1 MSTRFKLTIGFIV
14 VVLLANAILAVSTV
28 EYFAQRLVREV
39 QTRVRMDLN
48 SAHRVYHTH
57 AERISNLLEAIAVRR
72 PIESPLTREVQGDL
86 GKVLQKV
93 WREQG
98 IDMLTLVGPDGKVI
112 YRAHN
117 PDKSGDDISGIS
129 IVAEALRGKRK
140 ASGVMILPADL
151 LARDGG
157 ALTQRARIPLKD
169 AAREGAGEEKVS
181 SDGLI
186 IAAAVPFLSL
196 SNEEEVLGVLFGA
209 ELLNRRCET
218 VDTIKKE
225 LFHDQKHEGK
235 DVGTSTVFMG
245 DLRICTNVRDTTG
258 ARAIGTRLSREVSR
272 EVLEKGRI
280 WSGRAFVV
288 NDWYITAY
296 EPIKN
301 PGGRIIGALYVGLL
315 EEPYTQPQKVMIRF
329 FLVMVAITTIASL
342 VLLFFLSRMILKPI
356 DYIVA
361 MSRRVIGG
369 DLSARVGICPPGEM
383 GVLCKAIDHMAD
395 AVDQRERLLEEAA
408 RQQIGQSEKM
418 ASIGRLAA
426 GIAHE
431 INNPLTGVLTHAHM
445 LRKKK
450 DLEEQQKEDLD
461 VVIRETS
468 RVRDIVRGL
477 LDFARQSPADMEPL
491 DVNEV
496 IRQTMMLLHNQKEFK
511 KVVIQED
518 LSQGVPTVRGDKN
531 QLQQVFLNLA
541 LNACESMPEG
551 GTLSVET
558 SAAQGKVSIT
568 VSDSGCGINQ
578 EDLGKIFDPFYTTK
592 PVGKGTG
599 LGLSVS
605 YGIIEQHG
613 GRIEVESQAGR
624 GTTFTV
630 TLPVGG
636 EGSPQDG

>member
-1 MSTRFKLTIGFIV
+1 VSTRFKLTIGCIV
-14 VVLLANAILAVSTV
+14 VVLLTNAILAVSTV

-72 PIESPLTREVQGDL
+72 PIESPLAQEVRGDL
-86 GKVLQKV
+86 GRVLQKI

-117 PDKSGDDISGIS
+117 PDQSGDDLSSIP
-129 IVAEALRGKRK
+129 IVAEALREKKK

-151 LARDGG
+151 LGRDGD
-157 ALTQRARIPLKD
+157 ALTRRARIPVKQ
-169 AAREGAGEEKVS
+169 AARAGSGEEEVS
-181 SDGLI
+181 SDGMI
-186 IAAAVPFLSL
+186 IGAAVPFLSL
-196 SNEEEVLGVLFGA
+196 SGDVEVLGVLFGS

-225 LFHDQKHEGK
+225 LFHDQQYQGK

-245 DLRICTNVRDTTG
+245 DLRICTNVRDTSG
-258 ARAIGTRLSREVSR
+258 ARAIGTRLGKEVSH
-272 EVLEKGRI
+272 EVLETGKI
-280 WSGRAFVV
+280 WAGRAFVV

-296 EPIKN
+296 EPIRN
-301 PGGRIIGALYVGLL
+301 PTGRIIGALYVGLL

-329 FLVMVAITTIASL
+329 FLIMVSITTIASL

-356 DYIVA
+356 DHIVA

-445 LRKKK
+445 LRKKR
-450 DLEEQQKEDLD
+450 DLEDQQKEDLD

-477 LDFARQSPADMEPL
+477 LDFARQSHADMEPL

-496 IRQTMMLLHNQKEFK
+496 IRQTMLLLRSQKEFK
-511 KVVIQED
+511 KVTIEED
-518 LSQGVPTVRGDKN
+518 LAQGIPLVKGDKN

-541 LNACESMPEG
+541 LNACEAMPVG

-558 SAAQGKVSIT
+558 STAQDKVSVS
-568 VSDSGCGINQ
+568 VSDSGCGISP

-605 YGIIEQHG
+605 YGIVEQHG
-613 GRIEVESQAGR
+613 GRIEVASNVGT

-630 TLPVGG
+630 ILPVDKGG
-636 EGSPQDG
+636 SRQDG